1 MWLASRAGEGE
12 VTDQSKQR
20 ITVQPTTNQSTNQRT
35 TQNAQ
40 EWAAGV
46 ARRAAGAL
54 EALWGAGY
62 FAQAAAN
69 RLAFR
74 EFGTTLGVQA
84 HPATARRWAERVDAL
99 HAFWAPRAFSRDA
112 DITPIMFASS
122 LLPGAWLRGFDARA
136 RREA

>member
-1 MWLASRAGEGE
+1 MRWRGCSSSGPLDLGECLWLASRAGAGE
-12 VTDQSKQR
+12 
-20 ITVQPTTNQSTNQRT
+20 
-35 TQNAQ
+35 
-40 EWAAGV
+40 EWAAGG

-62 FAQAAAN
+62 FRQAAAN

-74 EFGTTLGVQA
+74 KFGATLGAQA
-84 HPATARRWAERVDAL
+84 HPATARRWAARVDAL
-99 HAFWAPRAFSRDA
+99 HEFWAPLAFGRDP
-112 DITPIMFASS
+112 DITPVMLASS

>member
-1 MWLASRAGEGE
+1 MTSRAPEE
-12 VTDQSKQR
+12 SQS
-20 ITVQPTTNQSTNQRT
+20 
-35 TQNAQ
+35 

-54 EALWGAGY
+54 EALWSAGY
-62 FAQAAAN
+62 FAQAAGN

-74 EFGTTLGVQA
+74 EFGATLGAQA
-84 HPATARRWAERVDAL
+84 HPATAHRWAARVDAL
-99 HAFWAPRAFSRDA
+99 HEFWAPLAFDRDA
-112 DITPIMFASS
+112 DITPVMFASS